1 MPEDN
6 GVELEQLEEGYEFTP
21 ADFRLDPSMITAYIE
36 AVGEDISFFGDMDT
50 VPPMAIAASAL
61 TSLMETAP
69 FPQGTIHVS
78 QEFDFIDTASKND
91 VLTCHVRI
99 ITKRER
105 GHLRMMTIGLNVYK
119 HDEKPVLKGEMGLVL
134 P

>member
-6 GVELEQLEEGYEFTP
+6 GVELDQLEEGYEFTP

-69 FPQGTIHVS
+69 FPSGTIHVS
-78 QEFDFIDTASKND
+78 QEFDFIDTASKKD
-91 VLTCHVRI
+91 VLTCHARI

-105 GHLRMMTIGLNVYK
+105 RRLRMMTIGLNVYK
-119 HDEKPVLKGEMGLVL
+119 HDEQPVLKGEMGLVL